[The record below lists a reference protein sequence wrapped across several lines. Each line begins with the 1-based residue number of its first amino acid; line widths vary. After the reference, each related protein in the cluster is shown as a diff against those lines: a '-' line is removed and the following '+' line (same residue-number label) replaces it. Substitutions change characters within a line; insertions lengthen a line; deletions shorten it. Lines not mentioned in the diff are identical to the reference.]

1 MVHVLDASLCGYQ
14 RIMIRTN
21 DTDVVVLAVSI
32 ANIIQADELC
42 VGYGSGK
49 HLRNIPVHT
58 IAATLGPEKASVLP
72 LFHALTGPD
81 MVSFFGGR
89 GKKTVWDVW
98 NVFPQLTPVL
108 RTLTSVPNDIDNE
121 CMVVIEKFVILMY
134 DQGKSVLQEIQSSW
148 QHPSYKRSCDAAH
161 QAFCAARKLRLGA
174 NSSEAARSSMSF
186 RMGMATWWKIG
197 DSEVDNTPS
206 GKGYVLWTYP
216 LWPQECMQA
225 NLACTTVLVQLWW

>member
-1 MVHVLDASLCGYQ
+1 MSSTGRTEMTILEPCSHEEADTRLMVHVLDASLCGYQ

-89 GKKTVWDVW
+89 GKKTV
-98 NVFPQLTPVL
+98 
-108 RTLTSVPNDIDNE
+108 
-121 CMVVIEKFVILMY
+121 
-134 DQGKSVLQEIQSSW
+134 
-148 QHPSYKRSCDAAH
+148 
-161 QAFCAARKLRLGA
+161 
-174 NSSEAARSSMSF
+174 
-186 RMGMATWWKIG
+186 
-197 DSEVDNTPS
+197 
-206 GKGYVLWTYP
+206 
-216 LWPQECMQA
+216 
-225 NLACTTVLVQLWW
+225 